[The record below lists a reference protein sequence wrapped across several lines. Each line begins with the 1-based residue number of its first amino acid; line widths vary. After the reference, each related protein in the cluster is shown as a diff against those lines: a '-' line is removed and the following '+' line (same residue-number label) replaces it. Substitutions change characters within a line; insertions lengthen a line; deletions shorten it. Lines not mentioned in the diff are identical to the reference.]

1 MFLVKKK
8 VKHEISILPCNSR
21 YFCSVDNKHYFHI
34 FQNITS
40 CMWRVVLFKLLYR
53 LFILTVGLAEII
65 PLGYFRFYSCQNGSI
80 IREETVVSFLGYT
93 KYTYSNHLGLSVRT
107 SLEKQVTCSIS
118 FQSQPM

>member
-1 MFLVKKK
+1 MFAAGPKRAFRLLFNFCKFCETFTLKMFLVKK
-8 VKHEISILPCNSR
+8 VKHEISILPWDSR

-93 KYTYSNHLGLSVRT
+93 KYTY
-107 SLEKQVTCSIS
+107 
-118 FQSQPM
+118 